1 MNTREHFRNTEKC
14 IPEGKFPVLNSEK
27 QHALLEG
34 RSCSKAPVSS
44 ILCSHCCGLPASTVA
59 LLAGIQCGNSYQL
72 CACQFA
78 RRSVKDERGAYRFR
92 T

>member
-44 ILCSHCCGLPASTVA
+44 ILCSHTVVVYQPAPWHF
-59 LLAGIQCGNSYQL
+59 LLV
-72 CACQFA
+72 F
-78 RRSVKDERGAYRFR
+78 SVVIVTSCVLVSLLGEV
-92 T
+92 